1 MRKGHLSYKVPNVKL
16 RPAPA
21 SQASQQRVVAPKTK
35 YLKRKIRVE
44 EEDEQVVEEETQAA
58 ELDEF
63 DAIAQSSRESKP
75 LEGKIVCLTGLRDQR
90 VSLAPFFALC
100 VLMTDVAIDRPNSK
114 TWLDH

>member
-21 SQASQQRVVAPKTK
+21 SQASQQRVVAPKPK
-35 YLKRKIRVE
+35 YLKRKIRGKQ
-44 EEDEQVVEEETQAA
+44 EDEQVVVEEETQAA

-90 VSLAPFFALC
+90 VSLAICLALC
-100 VLMTDVAIDRPNSK
+100 VFDQS
-114 TWLDH
+114 WF